1 MYGRGVK
8 SIADQIKSHKGD
20 VTKEDIEEA
29 NNLINAFFE
38 AYPKAKDWIDGTKH
52 DVKSNE
58 YVEDLWGRRRRLP
71 DINLPKYEFKRI
83 NAKSV
88 EFTPLLHGEMLN
100 TEVDEDTKNKY
111 INLFKKAYSDDDR
124 TKIEQQAY
132 QEGIEATDNSWKIAK
147 AERQSVN
154 ARIQGGAASMT
165 KIAMINLF
173 NDKRLKE
180 LDFHILIPVHDEL
193 ICECPIEN
201 VEECKKL
208 LSDIMAEAGK
218 PECQVAMKCDADSF
232 PAWYYDVMKA
242 HFKEDFEEMIKDKSK
257 DEVFNILLTE
267 NSEFT
272 EEQMREFLGELY

>member
-1 MYGRGVK
+1 MDRWY
-8 SIADQIKSHKGD
+8 
-20 VTKEDIEEA
+20 
-29 NNLINAFFE
+29 
-38 AYPKAKDWIDGTKH
+38 Y
-52 DVKSNE
+52 VKSNE